1 MLRSLLLVGV
11 LVMAPPEN
19 LAYRAAGADPAPI
32 QQEFTYA
39 LALSGP
45 AGLTTQLVSSN
56 AALSVEQLRVTRKG
70 RRMISAAGDGGR
82 VEVQIAAAH
91 VEARTRDKAALKF
104 DFVGPGAPADLAQD
118 PIRQFAWGFSMAG
131 QKYLLGARGEY
142 RLDNNDQDGQA
153 EPMAIMLNVPVRLP
167 DHPVNV
173 GDQWNS
179 EWTGSPR
186 KKDGATMRFRQTA
199 RLEEIVGPSRRARIS
214 FTTSGALTVPPEKNT
229 QGEEMNLDARG
240 FILLD
245 QQAGVVV
252 ASSSAGTMT
261 TDIKKAGLQMVHTIT
276 SKTDAP

>member
-1 MLRSLLLVGV
+1 MFRSFLVAGILL
-11 LVMAPPEN
+11 MAPQEN
-19 LAYRAAGADPAPI
+19 LSYRAEGGDPAPI
-32 QQEFTYA
+32 QQELTYA
-39 LALSGP
+39 LTLSGP
-45 AGLTTQLVSSN
+45 QGLTTQLVSSN

-70 RRMISAAGDGGR
+70 RRVITTAGDGGR
-82 VEVQIAAAH
+82 VEVQIAGAH
-91 VEARTRDKAALKF
+91 VEARTRDNKALKF
-104 DFVGPGAPADLAQD
+104 DFDQPTAPPDLAQD

-131 QKYLLGARGEY
+131 QKYLLGAKGEY

-199 RLEEIVGPSRRARIS
+199 RLDEIVGPSRRARIS
-214 FTTSGALTVPPEKNT
+214 FATSGALSVPPEKNI
-229 QGEEMNLDARG
+229 QGEEMNLDAKG
-240 FILLD
+240 SILLD
-245 QQAGVVV
+245 GQSGVVI